1 LAASN
6 STELAKAVKD
16 TARKCDGRSGANVRE
31 VEELTPV
38 QRELLASTG
47 HKLRSAFGDAVIES
61 PDEPAYFVG
70 LGSIGV
76 RVEVE
81 PVGADDAVI
90 AAYSWIA
97 QGLRVTAELALDLVQ
112 RNAELRF
119 GALSVDGEGAIILGD
134 ALFADGAS
142 EKVLARLVTVLAAT
156 AEALDAELRERFAG
170 VR

>member
-1 LAASN
+1 V
-6 STELAKAVKD
+6 KAVAD
-16 TARKCDGRSGANVRE
+16 IARKCDGRSGANVRA
-31 VEELTPV
+31 VERLTAA

-47 HKLRSAFGDAVIES
+47 AKLRSAFGDAVIES

-76 RVEVE
+76 RVDVE
-81 PVGADDAVI
+81 PVGEDDAVI

-97 QGLRVTAELALDLVQ
+97 QGLPVTPEVGLALAE

-134 ALFADGAS
+134 ALFAEGAAGQ
-142 EKVLARLVTVLAAT
+142 VLARLVRILAES
-156 AEALDAELRERFAG
+156 AEALDAELRAG
-170 VR
+170 FPGLR

>member
-1 LAASN
+1 VQRPTAA
-6 STELAKAVKD
+6 
-16 TARKCDGRSGANVRE
+16 
-31 VEELTPV
+31 

-47 HKLRSAFGDAVIES
+47 AKLRAEFGDAVIES
-61 PDEPAYFVG
+61 PDEPAHFVR

-76 RVEVE
+76 RVDIE
-81 PVGADDAVI
+81 PAGDDDAVI

-97 QGLRVTAELALDLVQ
+97 QGLRVTPEIGLVLAE

-142 EKVLARLVTVLAAT
+142 GSVLARLVRILAES
-156 AEALDAELRERFAG
+156 AEALDAELRSRFAG
-170 VR
+170 IR